1 MNPPQK
7 KKKESTSSYFQ
18 GTIPFP
24 LPRPPETKDEL
35 AVRLAAGRG
44 EASVLRLDLREGGG
58 DELTLMKVLHLG
70 IEFVFQVLDMEVCR
84 KEGIQ
89 LGELGRVL

>member
-58 DELTLMKVLHLG
+58 GRAHPYEGPPLG
-70 IEFVFQVLDMEVCR
+70 HRIRISGFGHGSLQKRRNPV
-84 KEGIQ
+84 G
-89 LGELGRVL
+89 